1 MTPTGISTASRMI
14 AVVERPL
21 LSSLLPPWVVT
32 EEDETVM
39 APKAWPVLTT
49 FWMFCWAVIAALE
62 PAALGEETAMLTL
75 TEPWVMERMTIWSNP
90 TPAALAIALI
100 KLK

>member
-1 MTPTGISTASRMI
+1 MI